1 MIPAQSAQKI
11 ADGMTLAAQG
21 CMEVAKWAQE
31 QAITHSY
38 GERGACADQRLIP
51 VDEDVADGSHVDAQE
66 EWVPDAQI
74 PVEDPVV
81 TLEQVRGLFSRL
93 SLEGHTKE
101 IRDLI
106 LATGVKKLSDVPAE
120 KYVELME
127 AALEVSDA

>member
-21 CMEVAKWAQE
+21 CMEIAKWAQD

-38 GERGACADQRLIP
+38 EERGACADQRLIP
-51 VDEDVADGSHVDAQE
+51 ADEDVADGSHVDAQE
-66 EWVPDAQI
+66 EAVPAAQI

-81 TLEQVRGLFSRL
+81 TLEQVRSLL
-93 SLEGHTKE
+93 SQLSQEGHTEKV
-101 IRDLI
+101 RGLI
-106 LATGVKKLSDVPAE
+106 LDTGFEKLSEVPAE

>member
-1 MIPAQSAQKI
+1 MIPAHSAQKI

-21 CMEVAKWAQE
+21 CMEVAKWAQD

-38 GERGACADQRLIP
+38 EERGACADQRLIP
-51 VDEDVADGSHVDAQE
+51 VDEDVADGAHVDVE
-66 EWVPDAQI
+66 EEAAAQI

-81 TLEQVRGLFSRL
+81 TLEQVRGLFSQL
-93 SLEGHTKE
+93 SLEGHTE
-101 IRDLI
+101 RVRGLI
-106 LATGVKKLSDVPAE
+106 LATGVEKLSDVAPE

>member
-21 CMEVAKWAQE
+21 CMEIAKWAQD

-38 GERGACADQRLIP
+38 EERGACADQRLHP
-51 VDEDVADGSHVDAQE
+51 AGGVADGSHVDVE
-66 EWVPDAQI
+66 EAVPAAQI

-106 LATGVKKLSDVPAE
+106 LATGVEKLSDVAPE

>member
-21 CMEVAKWAQE
+21 CLEIAQWAQD

-38 GERGACADQRLIP
+38 EERGACADQRLHP
-51 VDEDVADGSHVDAQE
+51 AGGVADDPHVDAQE
-66 EWVPDAQI
+66 EAVPAAQI

-106 LATGVKKLSDVPAE
+106 LATGVEKLSDVAPE